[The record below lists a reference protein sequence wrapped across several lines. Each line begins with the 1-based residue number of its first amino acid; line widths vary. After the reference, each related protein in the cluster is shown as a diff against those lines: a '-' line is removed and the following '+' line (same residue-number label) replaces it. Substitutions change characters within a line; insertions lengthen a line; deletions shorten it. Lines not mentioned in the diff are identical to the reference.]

1 MSTLAEKIF
10 DNMYRNPSE
19 SPVPFTETQLETKRM
34 YEDVFAKMLT
44 DPDLE
49 DKEII
54 NYMQNEYGKSL
65 SQAYRDF
72 NTIQHVLGNVKNASR
87 EWDLYTVKKM
97 LKESYALAKK
107 NGETKN
113 MVMAADKLGKYT
125 KLDQAAPDVTD
136 YEKIIPP
143 SWEPSADP
151 TLLNIPDVPQ
161 TQRELSEYKRKLR
174 HKYLRTNIVDAE
186 IVDDEPNG

>member
-10 DNMYRNPSE
+10 DNMYRNPSDA
-19 SPVPFTETQLETKRM
+19 PVAFTDSQLETKRM

-49 DKEII
+49 DRDVI
-54 NYMQNEYGKSL
+54 NYMQNEYKISL

-72 NTIQHVLGNVKNASR
+72 NTIQQVLGNVKNASK

-97 LKESYALAKK
+97 LKESYALAKAA
-107 NGETKN
+107 GERKN
-113 MVMAADKLGKYT
+113 MIMAADKLGKYT
-125 KLDQAAPDVTD
+125 KLDQETPDVPD
-136 YEKIIPP
+136 FEKMIPP

-151 TLLNIPDVPQ
+151 ALLNIPNLPQ
-161 TQRELSEYKRKLR
+161 TSKELNEYKNKLR
-174 HKYLRTNIVDAE
+174 QKYLRNNIVDAE
-186 IVDDEPNG
+186 ILGDEPNG